1 MLLITKFR
9 IIVIAMLM
17 PIYAFSQ
24 TDLVVGSI
32 KTLSQSSSS
41 TLRCKVQLS
50 EPCEVSINIS
60 GWQNTLNWGVD
71 YDRIYIYNS
80 NEKPIGIGSFGSET
94 DPFFFHMMSNP
105 DSLVFRIGKA
115 GVYFIDFHSG
125 STWGWP
131 DEKTAQ
137 NYTVLL
143 SAISAN
149 DTHEIND
156 SVNFASKINFNE
168 VVTAVQW
175 RETSTDSVWGDED
188 WYELSVPSPGI
199 LNMVLDDWLSVYNWG
214 ADFDRLYI
222 YNSNGEA
229 IGAQTATDPYY
240 SWMMGADSVVIEVN
254 FSVAGTYYLR
264 FHSGVASQTTS
275 YTLLPTFTPVADVY
289 EPNDSL
295 DIATAVEFDATYT
308 AYQWGAS
315 SAIGVVTGDKDCYVC
330 DVPSEGKLTIDLS
343 DTWHSIYNW
352 GADFDRLYIYD
363 SEGNA
368 ISGDSERDPYCA
380 WMMSGTKKTLDVEA
394 SGKYTVC
401 LYSGSA
407 YSETPYTVKFEFEP
421 ATGINENN
429 EIPKEFA
436 LSQNY
441 PNPFNPTTM
450 VKYAI
455 PEEANVTIEIFNMLG
470 QSVVELVNSNK
481 ATGYYKVAWNA
492 SNLPSGVYFVSIKAE
507 GVNSSVSFNKINKAL
522 LIK

>member
-9 IIVIAMLM
+9 IIVLALLV
-17 PIYAFSQ
+17 PIYVFSQ
-24 TDLVVGSI
+24 VELVVGST

-41 TLRCKVQLS
+41 TLRCKIELS
-50 EPCEVSINIS
+50 EPCEVSIDIA

-80 NEKPIGIGSFGSET
+80 NEKPIGIDKFGST
-94 DPFFFHMMSNP
+94 ADPFFFHMVSNP

-115 GVYFIDFHSG
+115 GTYFIDFHSG

-131 DEKTAQ
+131 DGKTAQ

-143 SAISAN
+143 SVISAN
-149 DTHEIND
+149 DTHETND
-156 SVNFASKINFNE
+156 SINFASEINFNE
-168 VVTAVQW
+168 IVSAVQW

-188 WYELSVPSPGI
+188 WYKLSIPSPGI
-199 LNMVLDDWLSVYNWG
+199 LNMVLDNWLGVYKWG

-229 IGAQTATDPYY
+229 IGGQTEDDPYY

-254 FSVAGTYYLR
+254 LSVAGNYYLR
-264 FHSGVASQTTS
+264 FHSGVASQTNS
-275 YTLLPTFTPVADVY
+275 YTLLPTFTPVADIN
-289 EPNDSL
+289 EPNDSI
-295 DIATAVEFDATYT
+295 DIATAVEFNTSYT
-308 AYQWGAS
+308 AYQWGVTS
-315 SAIGVVTGDKDCYVC
+315 SYGIVTGDKDCYVC
-330 DVPSEGKLTIDLS
+330 DLPSEGKLTIDLS
-343 DTWHSIYNW
+343 DTWKSIYNW

-368 ISGDSERDPYCA
+368 INGNSEQDPYYA
-380 WMMSGTKKTLDVEA
+380 WMMSGTKKTLDVES

-407 YSETPYTVKFEFEP
+407 YSKAPYTVRFEFEP
-421 ATGINENN
+421 ATGISENN
-429 EIPKEFA
+429 EIPKEFT

-455 PEEANVTIEIFNMLG
+455 PEEANVIIKIYNMLG

-481 ATGYYKVAWNA
+481 VAGYYTVSWNA
-492 SNLPSGVYFVSIKAE
+492 SNLPSGIYLVSIRAE
-507 GVNSSVSFNKINKAL
+507 GLNSNKNFTQVKKAL
-522 LIK
+522 FLK